1 MVPWSAFFN
10 HFSVAHILLYLSRL
24 SLARKAP
31 REGEESIHLCN
42 IKTILLSCLE
52 EKQWVV
58 RPSAVTHKYQETRRP
73 FRSHDGACNSTTV
86 DNGRNVRFCTS
97 HGIRRASKMKLK
109 CS

>member
-24 SLARKAP
+24 RLARKAS

-58 RPSAVTHKYQETRRP
+58 RPSAVTHKYQET
-73 FRSHDGACNSTTV
+73 FQIS
-86 DNGRNVRFCTS
+86 
-97 HGIRRASKMKLK
+97 
-109 CS
+109 